1 MGKFFGVQIL
11 GIVAIL
17 LWTVLISGGYFLL
30 MRNVFG
36 IFRIDKSIE
45 IIGLDIAEMGGLSNE
60 MFDKILK
67 DNVSRKNSF
76 MSSPFLSHMS
86 PSNRSRVESVA
97 KNINNSVGTSFSNDV
112 GSILRNQKSGAF
124 DIAKSV

>member
-76 MSSPFLSHMS
+76 MSSPY
-86 PSNRSRVESVA
+86 
-97 KNINNSVGTSFSNDV
+97 
-112 GSILRNQKSGAF
+112 
-124 DIAKSV
+124 

>member
-67 DNVSRKNSF
+67 DNVSRKNSY
-76 MSSPFLSHMS
+76 MLSSSY
-86 PSNRSRVESVA
+86 
-97 KNINNSVGTSFSNDV
+97 
-112 GSILRNQKSGAF
+112 
-124 DIAKSV
+124 

>member
-11 GIVAIL
+11 GIFAIL

-76 MSSPFLSHMS
+76 MSSPY
-86 PSNRSRVESVA
+86 
-97 KNINNSVGTSFSNDV
+97 
-112 GSILRNQKSGAF
+112 
-124 DIAKSV
+124 